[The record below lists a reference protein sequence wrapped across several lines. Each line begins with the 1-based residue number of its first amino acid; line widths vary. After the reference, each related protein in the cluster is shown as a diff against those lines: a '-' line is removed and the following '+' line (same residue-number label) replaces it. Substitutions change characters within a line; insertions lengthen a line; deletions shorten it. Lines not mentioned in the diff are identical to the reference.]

1 MTNNT
6 MTKNTMTNNNQ
17 SVYSKLMIVTDPVDL
32 YYGKNPIECNVNNF
46 LRGIFGDSVEA
57 DEIVTISYLLN
68 IVEVK
73 MDLTTCTKS
82 WNYLPG
88 NIEQVK
94 TILEGITLEADSSLY
109 LTTYDSIL
117 SVLMTMV
124 SKVVSK
130 FVFGKEY

>member
-1 MTNNT
+1 MTN
-6 MTKNTMTNNNQ
+6 NTMTNNNQ

-32 YYGKNPIECNVNNF
+32 YYGKNHIECNVNNF

-73 MDLTTCTKS
+73 MDLTNCTKA
-82 WNYLPG
+82 WNYLPE

-94 TILEGITLEADSSLY
+94 TILEEIMLRADSSIY
-109 LTTYDSIL
+109 LTTSDSIL
-117 SVLMTMV
+117 SVLMT
-124 SKVVSK
+124 VVSRVVGK

>member
-6 MTKNTMTNNNQ
+6 MTKNTMTDNNQ
-17 SVYSKLMIVTDPVDL
+17 AVSSKLMIVTDPVDL
-32 YYGKNPIECNVNNF
+32 YYGKNPIECVVNNF
-46 LRGIFGDSVEA
+46 LREIFGDSVEA

-73 MDLTTCTKS
+73 LDLTTCTKS
-82 WNYLPG
+82 WGFLPG

-94 TILEGITLEADSSLY
+94 TILEGITLEADSTIY

-130 FVFGKEY
+130 FVLGKEY

>member
-6 MTKNTMTNNNQ
+6 MTNNTMTNNNQ
-17 SVYSKLMIVTDPVDL
+17 AVYSKLMIVTDPVDL
-32 YYGKNPIECNVNNF
+32 YYGKNPIECEVNSF

-73 MDLTTCTKS
+73 MDLTAGTKS
-82 WNYLPG
+82 WNFLAE

-94 TILEGITLEADSSLY
+94 TILEGITLEADSSIY